1 MSEEFDR
8 GSSRS
13 ESARRTDD
21 PVEARSHGA
30 RWIGLTLAPLLAA
43 AVWLAMP
50 AESRSADGEAL
61 MTSSGR
67 TVAAIGVFM
76 ATLWVT
82 EAIPI
87 AATALLPI
95 VLLPLATG
103 GEIPVARAA
112 APYANDIVFLFM
124 GGFMLALAM
133 ERWNLHRRIALH
145 IMLLVGTKPASLVA
159 GFMIASALLSMWV
172 SNTATVVMM
181 LPIATS
187 VITLVRRE
195 IVRSG
200 AAVPTGPGGRFHF
213 ALCLLLGTAYGASIG
228 GVGTLIGTP
237 PNLLM
242 TGFLRDLGTEIS
254 FARWLMIGVPFVA
267 VFLPIAWLVL
277 TRLAF
282 PLQIR
287 ELPGGRALIRRE
299 LDQQGSMSRA
309 EIAVFIVFLLTASLW
324 IFRPLLQQ
332 IALGASK
339 WRPLAGLED
348 SVIAIGAAMVLF
360 GLPID
365 WKRGVFL
372 LTWEQAV
379 KLPWGTLILFGGGL
393 SLAAAVQSAGLAD
406 YIGSGVQALQGVP
419 TWAVVLAVISL
430 LVFLTELTSNT
441 ATIATFLPILA
452 AVATGL
458 GLDPGLLIVPAS
470 ISVSL
475 AFMLPVATPPNAII
489 FGSGEVTIAQMCRA
503 GLLLNLIGII
513 LVFLLTWF
521 DVIPLLLKR

>member
-1 MSEEFDR
+1 MSSEIET
-8 GSSRS
+8 GSSLS
-13 ESARRTDD
+13 DSACRADD
-21 PVEARSHGA
+21 SVEARSHGA
-30 RWIGLTLAPLLAA
+30 RWLGLALAPILAA
-43 AVWLAMP
+43 AVWIALP
-50 AESRSADGEAL
+50 EEFRSAEGELIMA
-61 MTSSGR
+61 SSGR
-67 TVAAIGVFM
+67 LVAAIGVFM

-87 AATALLPI
+87 PATALLPI
-95 VLLPLATG
+95 VLVPLATR

-145 IMLLVGTKPASLVA
+145 IMLRVGARPASLIA

-195 IVRSG
+195 IIRSG
-200 AAVPTGPGGRFHF
+200 AAVPTGAGGQFHF
-213 ALCLLLGTAYGASIG
+213 ALCMLLGTAYGASIG

-242 TGFLRDLGTEIS
+242 TGFLRDLGVEIS
-254 FARWLMIGVPFVA
+254 FARWLLVGVPFVA
-267 VFLPIAWLVL
+267 VFIPITWFVL
-277 TRLAF
+277 TRLIF
-282 PLQIR
+282 PLQIS
-287 ELPGGRALIRRE
+287 ELPGGKALIHRE
-299 LDQQGSMSRA
+299 LEAQGLMTRA
-309 EIAVFIVFLLTASLW
+309 EVAVLIVFLLTAALW
-324 IFRPLLQQ
+324 ITRPVLQK
-332 IALGASK
+332 ISLGASG

-348 SVIAIGAAMVLF
+348 SVIAIGAALVLF

-365 WKRGVFL
+365 WGRGVFL

-393 SLAAAVQSAGLAD
+393 SLAAAVQSTGLAA

-419 TWAVVLAVISL
+419 TWVVVLVVIAL

-458 GLDPGLLIVPAS
+458 GIEPALLIVPAT

-475 AFMLPVATPPNAII
+475 AFMMPVATPPNAII

-503 GLLLNLIGII
+503 GFVLNLVGIA

-521 DVIPLLLKR
+521 DVIPLLLPR